1 MLNRKIIRAKQAKE
15 WTENMQKNYVD
26 EIHECIQNTR
36 VYDGSVKNKVSM
48 LKKSLLE
55 SR

>member
-36 VYDGSVKNKVSM
+36 VYD
-48 LKKSLLE
+48 LSLIHI
-55 SR
+55 